1 MNDIRAKLSTPL
13 QSIKNDEI
21 RAWVNAMLDI
31 APQAFWERP
40 CSSTGKHHRPDENE
54 IGGQIVHTAR
64 VCNVAAHL
72 ANMVQLSDSDYDIL
86 IASAILHDTCKYGLD
101 GKSTYTNENHPQ
113 LLEILRD
120 NNCIFLPPCQYYK
133 EILLNIAQHMGRWTP
148 EPIPP
153 PTKLGKLLHIADFIA
168 SRNNIEIQI

>member
-1 MNDIRAKLSTPL
+1 MNNIREKLEKPL
-13 QSIKNDEI
+13 QSIISDEI

-31 APQAFWERP
+31 APPAFWERP

-54 IGGQIVHTAR
+54 VGGQVVHTAR
-64 VCNVAAHL
+64 VCNVATHL
-72 ANMVQLSDSDYDIL
+72 ANMTLLSDNEYNIL

-120 NNCIFLPPCQYYK
+120 NNCVLLPPCQSYK
-133 EILLNIAQHMGRWTP
+133 EILSCVAQHMGRWTP
-148 EPIPP
+148 EPIPA

-168 SRNNIEIQI
+168 SRNNIEVQI